1 MKIKKMKGIIPR
13 GKPCTACLP
22 YLMTAPAMAVFTIF
36 SLYPIV
42 YMVYLS
48 FFKWNMM
55 GPRKFIGLQNYTELL
70 SSREFGQILG
80 NSMYYMVLSVSLS
93 LVLSLLA
100 ALFLRKDTRWNRFLQ
115 ASVFAPYIIPLV
127 SISFIWIWF
136 MDFDYGLLNYIIG
149 LAGLPPVDWLSDP
162 RIALTSLVI
171 VSVWKNLGFNTLI
184 LVSAFQ
190 TIPAYLY
197 EAAALDKAKPSK
209 VFWSITFPMISPTL
223 FFLALTNIIASFK
236 AFETVAIMTRGGP
249 ANATNTLVYYIY
261 QYGFEFFKI
270 GYASAV
276 GVVMMVIIGI
286 CTIAYF
292 TVLDRRVHYR

>member
-1 MKIKKMKGIIPR
+1 MKIKKIIP
-13 GKPCTACLP
+13 CTSCMP
-22 YLMTAPAMAVFTIF
+22 YLMTAPAMAVFTVF

-55 GPRKFIGLQNYTELL
+55 GPKEFIGLRNYAEMLT
-70 SSREFGQILG
+70 SREFGQVLG
-80 NSMYYMVLSVSLS
+80 NSMYYMVSSVLLS

-100 ALFLRKDTRWNRFLQ
+100 ALFLRKNTTWNRFLQ

-292 TVLDRRVHYR
+292 AVLDRRVHYR

>member
-1 MKIKKMKGIIPR
+1 MKIKKIIP
-13 GKPCTACLP
+13 CTSCMP
-22 YLMTAPAMAVFTIF
+22 YLMTAPAMVVFAVF

-42 YMVYLS
+42 YMIYLS

-55 GPRKFIGLQNYTELL
+55 GPRQFIGFQNYAELL
-70 SSREFGQILG
+70 TSREFGQVLG
-80 NSMYYMVLSVSLS
+80 NSLYYMVSSVL
-93 LVLSLLA
+93 LSLLLSLIA
-100 ALFLRKDTRWNRFLQ
+100 ALFLRRNTSWNRFLQ
-115 ASVFAPYIIPLV
+115 ASIFAPYIIPLV

-149 LAGLPPVDWLSDP
+149 LAGFPPVDWLSDP

-276 GVVMMVIIGI
+276 GVVMMAIIGI

-292 TVLDRRVHYR
+292 AVLDRRVHYR